1 MGYCELGEEKERYK
15 PAFFLDGLQIESG
28 VLFLFP
34 ISFVMEPFVFFFLF
48 LSLRSVLT
56 EGYHVLLAVHKS
68 LSCSSREYT
77 YPWDCDLFYL
87 QSI

>member
-56 EGYHVLLAVHKS
+56 EGYQVLLAMRNYVSVMFFTPSRRRRAS
-68 LSCSSREYT
+68 LPRPT
-77 YPWDCDLFYL
+77 
-87 QSI
+87 